1 MGIKMKRIV
10 GVLFFVFVFVQFGH
24 AQNAKPVF
32 SFCGKTGDVTMTWDE
47 FMACKKELVTVD
59 KNASISSFILTIKKA
74 GKKDYEFVEFP
85 AKGNTFTKGAMDTI
99 EKLHKEKKLGDKLEI
114 TNVEVVQSGKAAKQ
128 VPGMVITLN

>member
-1 MGIKMKRIV
+1 MKKSISI
-10 GVLFFVFVFVQFGH
+10 LFFVFVFVHLGFT
-24 AQNAKPVF
+24 QNEKPVF
-32 SFCGKTGDVTMTWDE
+32 SFCGKTGEVTMTWDE
-47 FMACKKELVTVD
+47 FMACKKELVTID
-59 KNASISSFILTIKKA
+59 KNVSISSFILTIKKA

-128 VPGMVITLN
+128 APGMVIILN